1 MDNGAISYRRYLE
14 GDESGFDEVLAL
26 YQDRLIFFIHRFVR
40 NITVAEDL
48 AEDAFVEL
56 LVHKRRYNGRVQLKT
71 YLFTIGRNK
80 ALNYLKRASTRKDTA
95 LPDMEQW
102 ATDTLLLEERLLQE
116 ERKRE
121 VNVALTQINEDYRA
135 VLHLVYMEDMTYEE
149 AGKVLGKNRKQIENL
164 AYRARQSL
172 KAVLDKGGFHL

>member
-1 MDNGAISYRRYLE
+1 MDNGASSYRRYLE

-26 YQDRLIFFIHRFVR
+26 YQDRLIFFIHRYVR

-56 LVHKRRYNGRVQLKT
+56 LIHKRRFHYRVKLKT

-80 ALNYLKRASTRKDTA
+80 AINYLKRASTRMDTA
-95 LPDMEQW
+95 LPSLDILEADALQ
-102 ATDTLLLEERLLQE
+102 LEERVLQE

-121 VNVALTQINEDYRA
+121 VNAAVGQLNEDYRD
-135 VLHLVYMEDMTYEE
+135 VLHLLYMEDMTYEE

-172 KAVLDKGGFHL
+172 KAVLDKEGFAL